1 MELTEARHTH
11 AELSEKLLDAQYR
24 YHVLDSPTISDAEY
38 DRGIRTLN
46 EIEEQFPELRTPDS
60 ATQRV
65 GGMISTL
72 FTPVTHLERLLSLDN
87 VFSHEEFAS
96 WADRA
101 AKLGG
106 TGPYLCELKIDG
118 LAIDLVYEKG
128 RLTRAATR
136 GDGRTGE
143 DVTLNVKTIKSVPDR
158 LTGDDVPELIEVRGE
173 VFLSEAAFDRLNE
186 SLQEA
191 GKPAFA
197 NPRNAAAGSLRQK
210 DPRITASRA
219 LGAIVHG
226 IGRIEGSGEIA
237 GATAGPD
244 AAGHLEG
251 APDTQSGWYERLRA
265 WGLPTSD
272 KYKVVAELADVQA
285 YIDYYGDPGHRH
297 ETPYDIDGVVV
308 KIDPIEVQRV
318 MGATSRA
325 PRWAIAYKYPPEEV
339 NTKLLDIRVGVGRTG
354 RVTPYAV
361 MAPVQVSGSTVDRA
375 TLHNE
380 DEVKRKGVLIGDT
393 VILRKAGEVIPEV
406 VGPVA
411 ELRTGDER
419 EFAFPRA
426 CPECGTT
433 LGRDEG
439 EVDWRCPNTRA
450 CPAQLRERLFYL
462 ASRSALDI
470 EALGYEAVVALLND
484 GLVHDE
490 GDLFD
495 LTDAKLANSPFFV
508 NKAGGLK
515 LVAHALLANL
525 EEVKTRPLWRFLVAL
540 SIRHVGP
547 TAARALAEAF
557 GSLDAIAEASP
568 DALAIVDGVG
578 PTIAASV
585 VEWFTVDWH
594 RAIVE
599 KWRAA
604 GVQLATPGFDPS
616 AAAGRLLAGVTV
628 VITGTLPTYSRD
640 DAAEAVRAA
649 GGKVSSSVSKKTTFV
664 VAGESAGSKYD
675 KAVELGIRILDEP
688 AFKVLLEGGP
698 DAVALR
704 EAFQDQVL
712 DPGGVGLATGGLHD
726 RADED
731 AGGLDLAVPDPG
743 HDVRIAGNR
752 LVYRGGQCRVVADD
766 REAAGGDYLVRGAL
780 AVEDALDDLAGEPV
794 VERPRRDQ
802 GGDPGDVGWGDRQ
815 LRHLKARVVR
825 PPGQLAEPPLAGVS
839 RGGAGRN
846 GRLHGV

>member
-1 MELTEARHTH
+1 MELDEARHTH

-24 YHVLDSPTISDAEY
+24 YHVLDSPTIDDGEY
-38 DRGIRTLN
+38 DQGIRKLN
-46 EIEEQFPELRTPDS
+46 EIEDQFPELRTPDS

-65 GGMISTL
+65 GGLISNL
-72 FTPVTHLERLLSLDN
+72 FTPVTHIERLLSLDN
-87 VFSHEEFAS
+87 VFSHEEFTA

-101 AKLGG
+101 TKLGG
-106 TGPYLCELKIDG
+106 NGPYLCELKIDG

-128 RLTRAATR
+128 RLIRGATR

-143 DVTLNVKTIKSVPDR
+143 DVTYNVRTIKSIPDR
-158 LTGDDVPELIEVRGE
+158 LAGDDVPELLEVRGE
-173 VFLSEAAFDRLNE
+173 VFLTEAAFERFNE
-186 SLQEA
+186 AQLEA
-191 GKPAFA
+191 GKTPAP

-210 DPRITASRA
+210 DPRVTATRN
-219 LGAIVHG
+219 LDAIIHG
-226 IGRIEGSGEIA
+226 IGRIEGSGAAGVDGAIA
-237 GATAGPD
+237 GTTAGPD
-244 AAGHLEG
+244 AEGHLEG

-265 WGLPTSD
+265 WGLPVSNL
-272 KYKVVAELADVQA
+272 YKVVTDLAEVMA
-285 YIDYYGDPGHRH
+285 YIDYYADPGHRH
-297 ETPYDIDGVVV
+297 EPPYEIDGVVV
-308 KIDPIEVQRV
+308 KIDPTEVQRA

-361 MAPVQVSGSTVDRA
+361 MSPVMVSGSTVERA

-406 VGPVA
+406 LGPVV
-411 ELRTGDER
+411 EQRTGDER
-419 EFAFPRA
+419 EFVFPRQ

-433 LGRDEG
+433 LSRDEG

-484 GLVHDE
+484 GLVQDE

-495 LTDAKLANSPFFV
+495 LTDAQLANSPFFV

-525 EEVKTRPLWRFLVAL
+525 DEAKTRPLWRILVAL

-557 GSLDAIAEASP
+557 GSLDAIATASA

-604 GVQLATPGFDPS
+604 GVQLETPGFDPS

-649 GGKVSSSVSKKTTFV
+649 GGKVSSSVSKKTHFV
-664 VAGESAGSKYD
+664 VAGDEPGSKYD
-675 KAVELGIRILDEP
+675 KAVELGVTILDEP
-688 AFKVLLEGGP
+688 AFKRLLEGGP
-698 DAVALR
+698 DAITTA
-704 EAFQDQVL
+704 
-712 DPGGVGLATGGLHD
+712 
-726 RADED
+726 
-731 AGGLDLAVPDPG
+731 
-743 HDVRIAGNR
+743 
-752 LVYRGGQCRVVADD
+752 
-766 REAAGGDYLVRGAL
+766 
-780 AVEDALDDLAGEPV
+780 
-794 VERPRRDQ
+794 
-802 GGDPGDVGWGDRQ
+802 
-815 LRHLKARVVR
+815 
-825 PPGQLAEPPLAGVS
+825 
-839 RGGAGRN
+839 
-846 GRLHGV
+846 

>member
-1 MELTEARHTH
+1 MELADARRTH

-38 DRGIRTLN
+38 DQGIKTLN
-46 EIEEQFPELRTPDS
+46 AIEEQYPELRTPDS
-60 ATQRV
+60 ATQKV

-87 VFSHEEFAS
+87 VFSHEDFAA
-96 WADRA
+96 WTDRA
-101 AKLGG
+101 VKLGG

-118 LAIDLVYEKG
+118 LAIDLVYQRG
-128 RLTRAATR
+128 RLTSAATR

-143 DVTLNVKTIKSVPDR
+143 DVTLNIKTVKSIPDR
-158 LTGDDVPELIEVRGE
+158 LTGDDLPEVLEVRGE
-173 VFLSEAAFDRLNE
+173 VFLSEAAFERLNE

-210 DPRITASRA
+210 DPRVTASRA

-226 IGRIEGSGEIA
+226 IGRVEGRPGDTD
-237 GATAGPD
+237 GAITGSAAGPSD
-244 AAGHLEG
+244 EGHLEG

-265 WGLPTSD
+265 WGLPVSD
-272 KYKVVAELADVQA
+272 KYKVLADLADVQA
-285 YIDYYGDPGHRH
+285 YVDYYGDPGHRH

-308 KIDPIEVQRV
+308 KIDPIEVQRA

-339 NTKLLDIRVGVGRTG
+339 NTKLLDIQVGVGRTG
-354 RVTPYAV
+354 RVTPFAV
-361 MAPVQVSGSTVDRA
+361 MKPVIVSRSTVDRA

-393 VILRKAGEVIPEV
+393 VVLRKAGEVIPEI
-406 VGPVA
+406 VGPVT

-419 EFAFPRA
+419 EFQFPRE

-433 LGRDEG
+433 LSRDEG
-439 EVDWRCPNTRA
+439 EVDWRCPNNVA

-484 GLVHDE
+484 GLVTNE

-495 LTDAKLANSPFFV
+495 LSDEKLAASPFFV

-525 EEVKTRPLWRFLVAL
+525 EEAKTRPLWRMLVAL

-547 TAARALAEAF
+547 TAARAVADAF
-557 GSLDAIAEASP
+557 GSLDAIATASP

-578 PTIAASV
+578 PTIANAI

-594 RAIVE
+594 QAIVA
-599 KWRAA
+599 KWQAA
-604 GVQLATPGFDPS
+604 GVQLETPGFDPS
-616 AAAGRLLAGVTV
+616 AAASRLLAGVTV

-640 DAAEAVRAA
+640 EAAEAVRAA
-649 GGKVSSSVSKKTTFV
+649 GGKVTASVSKKTQFV
-664 VAGESAGSKYD
+664 VAGENAGSKYD
-675 KAVELGIRILDEP
+675 KAVELGVTILDEP
-688 AFKVLLEGGP
+688 AFKRLLEGGP
-698 DAVALR
+698 DA
-704 EAFQDQVL
+704 F
-712 DPGGVGLATGGLHD
+712 T
-726 RADED
+726 
-731 AGGLDLAVPDPG
+731 
-743 HDVRIAGNR
+743 
-752 LVYRGGQCRVVADD
+752 
-766 REAAGGDYLVRGAL
+766 
-780 AVEDALDDLAGEPV
+780 
-794 VERPRRDQ
+794 
-802 GGDPGDVGWGDRQ
+802 
-815 LRHLKARVVR
+815 
-825 PPGQLAEPPLAGVS
+825 S
-839 RGGAGRN
+839 
-846 GRLHGV
+846 

>member
-1 MELTEARHTH
+1 MELTEARQRH
-11 AELSEKLLDAQYR
+11 AELSEKLVDAQYR
-24 YHVLDSPTISDAEY
+24 YHVLDSPTISDADY
-38 DRGIRTLN
+38 DQGIRVLN

-60 ATQRV
+60 ATQKV
-65 GGMISTL
+65 GGVISTL

-87 VFSHEEFAS
+87 VFSHEEFGS
-96 WADRA
+96 WSDRA

-118 LAIDLVYEKG
+118 LAIDLVYERG
-128 RLTRAATR
+128 RLTSAATR

-158 LTGDDVPELIEVRGE
+158 LAGDDVPEVLEVRGE
-173 VFLSEAAFDRLNE
+173 VFLSEAAFERLNE

-210 DPRITASRA
+210 DPRVTASRA

-226 IGRIEGSGEIA
+226 IGRVEGSGEIA

-244 AAGHLEG
+244 AEGHLEG
-251 APDTQSGWYERLRA
+251 APDTQSGWYERLGG
-265 WGLPTSD
+265 WGLPVSD
-272 KYKVVAELADVQA
+272 KYKVITELAEVRA
-285 YIDYYGDPGHRH
+285 YIDYYSDPGHRH
-297 ETPYDIDGVVV
+297 ETPYEIDGVVV
-308 KIDPIEVQRV
+308 KIDPIEVQRA

-339 NTKLLDIRVGVGRTG
+339 NTKLLDIQVGVGRTG
-354 RVTPYAV
+354 RVTPFAV
-361 MAPVQVSGSTVDRA
+361 MTPVKVSGSTVDRA

-419 EFAFPRA
+419 EFQFPRE

-433 LGRDEG
+433 LRRDEG
-439 EVDWRCPNTRA
+439 EVDWRCPNNVA

-470 EALGYEAVVALLND
+470 EALGYEAVVALLTD
-484 GLVHDE
+484 GLVTNE

-495 LTDAKLANSPFFV
+495 LTDEKLATSPFFV

-525 EEVKTRPLWRFLVAL
+525 DEAKTRPLWRILVAL
-540 SIRHVGP
+540 SVRHVGP

-557 GSLDAIAEASP
+557 GSLDAIAAASP

-578 PTIAASV
+578 PTIANAV

-594 RAIVE
+594 QAIVA

-604 GVQLATPGFDPS
+604 GVQLETPGFDPS
-616 AAAGRLLAGVTV
+616 AAASRLLAGVTV
-628 VITGTLPTYSRD
+628 VITGTLPTLSRD
-640 DAAEAVRAA
+640 EAAEAVRAA
-649 GGKVSSSVSKKTTFV
+649 GGKVTSSVSKKTGFV
-664 VAGESAGSKYD
+664 VAGENPGSKHD
-675 KAVELGIRILDEP
+675 KAVELGLQILDEP
-688 AFKVLLEGGP
+688 AFKRLLEDGP
-698 DAVALR
+698 DAI
-704 EAFQDQVL
+704 EA
-712 DPGGVGLATGGLHD
+712 
-726 RADED
+726 
-731 AGGLDLAVPDPG
+731 
-743 HDVRIAGNR
+743 
-752 LVYRGGQCRVVADD
+752 
-766 REAAGGDYLVRGAL
+766 
-780 AVEDALDDLAGEPV
+780 
-794 VERPRRDQ
+794 
-802 GGDPGDVGWGDRQ
+802 
-815 LRHLKARVVR
+815 
-825 PPGQLAEPPLAGVS
+825 
-839 RGGAGRN
+839 
-846 GRLHGV
+846 

>member
-1 MELTEARHTH
+1 MELTEARQRH
-11 AELSEKLLDAQYR
+11 AELSEKLVDAQYR
-24 YHVLDSPTISDAEY
+24 YHVLDSPTISDADY
-38 DRGIRTLN
+38 DQGIRALN

-60 ATQRV
+60 ATQKV
-65 GGMISTL
+65 GGVISTL

-87 VFSHEEFAS
+87 VFSHEEFGS
-96 WADRA
+96 WSDRA

-118 LAIDLVYEKG
+118 LAIDLVYARG
-128 RLTRAATR
+128 RLTSAATR

-158 LTGDDVPELIEVRGE
+158 LAGDDVPELLEVRGE
-173 VFLSEAAFDRLNE
+173 VFLSEAAFGRLNE

-210 DPRITASRA
+210 DPRVTASRA

-226 IGRIEGSGEIA
+226 IGRVVGTAADADGAIVGSA
-237 GATAGPD
+237 AGPSEE
-244 AAGHLEG
+244 GHLEG
-251 APDTQSGWYERLRA
+251 APDTQSGWYERLGG
-265 WGLPTSD
+265 WGLPVSD
-272 KYKVVAELADVQA
+272 KYKVVADLAEVRA
-285 YIDYYGDPGHRH
+285 YIDYYSDPGHRH
-297 ETPYDIDGVVV
+297 ETPYEIDGVVV
-308 KIDPIEVQRV
+308 KIDPIEVQRA

-339 NTKLLDIRVGVGRTG
+339 NTKLLDIQVGVGRTG
-354 RVTPYAV
+354 RVTPFAV
-361 MAPVQVSGSTVDRA
+361 MTPVKVSGSTVDRA

-419 EFAFPRA
+419 EFQFPRE
-426 CPECGTT
+426 CPECGTP
-433 LGRDEG
+433 LRRDEG
-439 EVDWRCPNTRA
+439 EVDWRCPNNVA

-470 EALGYEAVVALLND
+470 EALGYEAVVALLTD
-484 GLVHDE
+484 GLVTNE

-495 LTDAKLANSPFFV
+495 LTDEKLATSPFFV

-525 EEVKTRPLWRFLVAL
+525 DEAKTRPLWRILVAL

-557 GSLDAIAEASP
+557 GSLDAIAAASP

-578 PTIAASV
+578 PTIANAV

-594 RAIVE
+594 QAIVA

-604 GVQLATPGFDPS
+604 GVQLETPGFDPS
-616 AAAGRLLAGVTV
+616 AAASRLLAGVTV
-628 VITGTLPTYSRD
+628 VITGTLPTFSRD
-640 DAAEAVRAA
+640 EAAEAVRAA
-649 GGKVSSSVSKKTTFV
+649 GGKVTSSVSKKTSFV
-664 VAGESAGSKYD
+664 LAGKDPGSKHD
-675 KAVELGIRILDEP
+675 KAVELGITILDEP
-688 AFKVLLEGGP
+688 AFKRLLEAGP
-698 DAVALR
+698 DA
-704 EAFQDQVL
+704 F
-712 DPGGVGLATGGLHD
+712 
-726 RADED
+726 
-731 AGGLDLAVPDPG
+731 
-743 HDVRIAGNR
+743 
-752 LVYRGGQCRVVADD
+752 
-766 REAAGGDYLVRGAL
+766 AAGGP
-780 AVEDALDDLAGEPV
+780 GE
-794 VERPRRDQ
+794 
-802 GGDPGDVGWGDRQ
+802 
-815 LRHLKARVVR
+815 
-825 PPGQLAEPPLAGVS
+825 
-839 RGGAGRN
+839 
-846 GRLHGV
+846 